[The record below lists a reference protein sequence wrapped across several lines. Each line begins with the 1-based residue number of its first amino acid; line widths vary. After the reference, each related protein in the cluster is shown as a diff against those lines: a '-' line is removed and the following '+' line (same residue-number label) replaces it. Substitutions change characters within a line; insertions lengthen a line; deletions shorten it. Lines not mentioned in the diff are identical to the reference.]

1 MVKGGREMLTMD
13 KIREDL
19 RAIRCYYTRKE
30 LFDEAYRTVG
40 ENAVV
45 KTVQKY
51 NAVICEAPAQLY
63 ALYVGLYVNN
73 VSQEAL
79 AEELNYSPD
88 YISKQNRKLLRFLQ
102 MKSENQGGQAK

>member
-1 MVKGGREMLTMD
+1 MKCCTLHQTIPCV
-13 KIREDL
+13 
-19 RAIRCYYTRKE
+19 
-30 LFDEAYRTVG
+30 TVG
-40 ENAVV
+40 ANAVV

-51 NAVICEAPAQLY
+51 NAVMCEAPAQLY

-102 MKSENQGGQAK
+102 MKIENQGGQAK

>member
-40 ENAVV
+40 ANAVV

-51 NAVICEAPAQLY
+51 NAVMCEAPAQLY
-63 ALYVGLYVNN
+63 LFFG
-73 VSQEAL
+73 EF
-79 AEELNYSPD
+79 
-88 YISKQNRKLLRFLQ
+88 RKKRF
-102 MKSENQGGQAK
+102 